1 LEFIVRF
8 VDEVKIEVEAGDGG
22 HGIVAWRREKYV
34 PKGGPAGGDGG
45 NGGSVKFVADESMHS
60 LLDFRYNPLLRAQ
73 KGGMGLGKGMHGKN
87 GKDFIARVPVGTQIY
102 DFESEALII
111 DLVEEAQEAI
121 VAIGGSGGH
130 GNARFSSSTRRAPD
144 FAKQGYL
151 GEKRTLKLSLKVLA
165 DVGLLGYPNAGKST
179 LLSVISAARPKV
191 ADYPF
196 TTLTPQLGVVQV
208 ELGKSFVMADIPGLI
223 EGAAEGAGLGIQ
235 FLKHL
240 ERVRVI
246 CHLIEPLPEWMLE
259 DGELSDA
266 DKLEKLKEKYQILRA
281 ELNTYSEDLAGVPE
295 IVVLTK
301 KDLLNTQEDHQGV
314 LSEFKEFLG
323 MQGTRVFEI
332 SAAQKEGLRDLVF
345 SLWDFVKREKGIN
358 EDDKSFDPIANNK
371 LF

>member
-1 LEFIVRF
+1 VRF
-8 VDEVKIEVEAGDGG
+8 VDEVKIEVQAGDGG
-22 HGIVAWRREKYV
+22 NGIVAWRREKYV

-45 NGGSVKFVADESMHS
+45 NGGSVVLIADEGLHS

-73 KGGMGLGKGMHGKN
+73 KGADGQGKGMHGRG

-102 DFESEALII
+102 DFDTEVLIA
-111 DLVEEAQEAI
+111 DLTEEGEEAV
-121 VAIGGSGGH
+121 VALGGSGGH
-130 GNARFSSSTRRAPD
+130 GNTRFASSTRRAPD
-144 FAKQGYL
+144 FSKPGL
-151 GEKRTLKLSLKVLA
+151 PGESRTLKLSLKVLA

-223 EGAAEGAGLGIQ
+223 DGASEGAGLGIQ

-246 CHLIEPLPEWMLE
+246 CHLVEPLPEWMLDDPE
-259 DGELSDA
+259 MSSEE
-266 DKLEKLKEKYQILRA
+266 KLDKLKEKYLALRA
-281 ELNTYSEDLAGVPE
+281 ELKNYSEELAEVPE
-295 IVVLTK
+295 LTVMTK
-301 KDLLNTQEDHQGV
+301 KDLWDAHEDHEELVQGFKNFLQTQNAQV
-314 LSEFKEFLG
+314 L
-323 MQGTRVFEI
+323 EI
-332 SAAQKEGLRDLVF
+332 SSAQKEGLKELVF
-345 SLWDFVKREKGIN
+345 GLWGFVKKEKAPVEETG
-358 EDDKSFDPIANNK
+358 FDPSAGDK

>member
-1 LEFIVRF
+1 VRF

-45 NGGSVKFVADESMHS
+45 NGGSVTFVADESMHS

-73 KGGMGLGKGMHGKN
+73 KGAMGLGKGMHGKN
-87 GKDFIARVPVGTQIY
+87 GKDFIAKVPVGTQIY
-102 DFESEALII
+102 DYESEALII
-111 DLVEEAQEAI
+111 DLLEEGQEAV
-121 VAIGGSGGH
+121 VATGGSGGH
-130 GNARFSSSTRRAPD
+130 GNARFSTSTRRAPD
-144 FAKQGYL
+144 YAKQGL
-151 GEKRTLKLSLKVLA
+151 PGEKRTLKLSLKVLA

-223 EGAAEGAGLGIQ
+223 EGAAAGAGLGIQ

-259 DGELSDA
+259 DSELSDA
-266 DKLEKLKEKYQILRA
+266 DKLQRLKEKYLSLRA
-281 ELNTYSEDLAGVPE
+281 ELKNYSEELAAVPQ

-301 KDLLNTQEDHQGV
+301 KDLLEYQEEHESV
-314 LSEFKEFLG
+314 LSEFRAFLAS
-323 MQGTRVFEI
+323 QGNDVFEI
-332 SAAQKEGLRDLVF
+332 SSAK
-345 SLWDFVKREKGIN
+345 KRR
-358 EDDKSFDPIANNK
+358 PT
-371 LF
+371 

>member
-1 LEFIVRF
+1 MRFI
-8 VDEVKIEVEAGDGG
+8 DEVKIEVQAGDGG
-22 HGIVAWRREKYV
+22 GGIVAWRREKYV

-45 NGGSVKFVADESMHS
+45 DGGSVRFVADESMHS

-73 KGGMGLGKGMHGKN
+73 KGAMGLGKGMHGKN
-87 GKDFIARVPVGTQIY
+87 GKDFIARVPVGTQVY
-102 DFESEALII
+102 DFHSDALIV
-111 DLVEEAQEAI
+111 DFLEHGQEAV
-121 VAIGGSGGH
+121 VALGGSGGH

-144 FAKQGYL
+144 FAKPGL
-151 GEKRTLKLSLKVLA
+151 PGETKILKLSLKVLA

-223 EGAAEGAGLGIQ
+223 EGAADGAGLGIQ

-246 CHLIEPLPEWMLE
+246 CHLVEPLPEWMAE
-259 DGELSDA
+259 DDSLA
-266 DKLEKLKEKYQILRA
+266 DEEKLKKLQEKYLSLRA
-281 ELNTYSEDLAGVPE
+281 ELKNYSEELAGVPE
-295 IVVLTK
+295 VVVLSK
-301 KDLLNTQEDHQGV
+301 KDLLESHEEHQELIAQ
-314 LSEFKEFLG
+314 FKEFLKNR
-323 MQGTRVFEI
+323 GTQVFEI
-332 SAAQKEGLRDLVF
+332 SSAQKSGLRDLVF
-345 SLWDFVKREKGIN
+345 CLWDHVKKEKGVQ
-358 EDDKSFDPIANNK
+358 EDAVPTFDPIGNNK